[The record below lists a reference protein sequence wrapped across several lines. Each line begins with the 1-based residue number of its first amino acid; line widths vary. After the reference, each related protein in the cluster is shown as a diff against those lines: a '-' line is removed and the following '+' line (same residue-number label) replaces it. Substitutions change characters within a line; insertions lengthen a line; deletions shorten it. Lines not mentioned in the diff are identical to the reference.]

1 MKFIIS
7 NLSNII
13 LTIIWIMAG
22 IYVLISESVSKTDYA
37 VLLIC
42 FIATSISN
50 MFFKYHAMKKEDD

>member
-22 IYVLISESVSKTDYA
+22 IYVLLSESVSKTDYA
-37 VLLIC
+37 VLLIV

>member
-22 IYVLISESVSKTDYA
+22 IYVLLSESVSKTDYA
-37 VLLIC
+37 VLLVI

>member
-13 LTIIWIMAG
+13 LTIIWIMSG
-22 IYVLISESVSKTDYA
+22 IYVLLSESVSKTDYA
-37 VLLIC
+37 VLLVV